1 MLYRSPWTRRF
12 LAATGALA
20 GVILMFGDAD
30 RWRSTPSLHWLSRFP
45 VPLQV
50 WGAAFLLYAVLLL
63 LPQTR
68 AGGFA
73 VGAFL
78 YAVFT
83 VSLLA
88 TVNDGQPKN
97 VVALVALGDVVVFHL
112 YSIRTAEAIR
122 LAGHPPQASP

>member
-1 MLYRSPWTRRF
+1 MLYRSPWTRRV

-20 GVILMFGDAD
+20 GVILLFGDAT
-30 RWRSTPSLHWLSRFP
+30 RWRSTPSLHWLARFP

-50 WGAAFLLYAVLLL
+50 WGVAFLVYALLLL
-63 LPQTR
+63 LPQAR

-83 VSLLA
+83 VSLVS

-97 VVALVALGDVVVFHL
+97 IVALVALLDVVVFHL

-122 LAGHPPQASP
+122 LSERPPQASP